1 MNKIDSFSGRYEFLS
16 NFYNCSVKF
25 NGITYG
31 HSEGAFQAQKT
42 LNENQRLEISKMTAG
57 QSKRYCGRKG
67 PITLREDWEQVK
79 DNIMYEIVKEKFS
92 QNSDIRDKLLAT
104 GDIELIEGTT
114 WHDNYW
120 GNCTCDK
127 CANIEGKNMLGKILM
142 KVRSELRSED

>member
-127 CANIEGKNMLGKILM
+127 CVNIEGKNMLGKILM